1 MFGASNP
8 SCTMFA
14 GNQSTLTIACI
25 AVRVIRRI
33 SEFRHRA
40 SASLPTQHPIIG
52 YIAPEQDIAVTKPN
66 RALIPTAA
74 NPQTLERRIPSQTT
88 GKPIVQYFNSWVWVS
103 HRLLPVS
110 IK

>member
-1 MFGASNP
+1 
-8 SCTMFA
+8 MFA
-14 GNQSTLTIACI
+14 GNQSTLAIACI
-25 AVRVIRRI
+25 AVRVIRGI

-74 NPQTLERRIPSQTT
+74 NPQTLERRISSQTN
-88 GKPIVQYFNSWVWVS
+88 GKPIVQYFYSWVWVS
-103 HRLLPVS
+103 HRLLPIS